1 MSKFDDMNKTTVPD
15 PLTGGTQ
22 DVYTSKGG
30 TFMMCIP
37 DRALP
42 LTGSMPEVKTNLVSD
57 DGKIKKLTWKIPH
70 NDGNSKNTFHSL
82 NFKIPS
88 YIPEIMKKYGIDSD
102 NQVTED
108 AEFEIIQ
115 PKQLK

>member
-1 MSKFDDMNKTTVPD
+1 MSKFNNMNKQTVPD

-22 DVYTSKGG
+22 DIYRSQDG

-37 DRALP
+37 DRPTPNGIIL
-42 LTGSMPEVKTNLVSD
+42 SD
-57 DGKIKKLTWKIPH
+57 LKQLSYDVRSEKKSNGIRVWTWEQPNK
-70 NDGNSKNTFHSL
+70 
-82 NFKIPS
+82 
-88 YIPEIMKKYGIDSD
+88 
-102 NQVTED
+102 TED